1 MGFGLGILVAITAG
15 LSVSGP
21 ALETIPNQIPNEI
34 ETINSVIFEL
44 DLHTFIRQRPKLRRS
59 YPHLNWTSDGCS
71 APIVGESGRSFN
83 FRNACIRHDFGYRN
97 YKSRE
102 LFTADSRL
110 RLDEQFR
117 QDLHT
122 LCAPKLRTF
131 KIRCAAWAEIFYAAV
146 RSAGG
151 P

>member
-1 MGFGLGILVAITAG
+1 MGFVLGALVAVTSAI
-15 LSVSGP
+15 SVSGP
-21 ALETIPNQIPNEI
+21 ALDKFSNSIASDI
-34 ETINSVIFEL
+34 ETIDVVMFDL
-44 DLHTFIRQRPKLRRS
+44 DLNTFIRQRAVLRRK
-59 YPHLNWTSDGCS
+59 YPQLNWTTDGCS
-71 APIVGESGRSFN
+71 APVVGESGRSFN

-97 YKSRE
+97 YKARE
-102 LFTADSRL
+102 MFTAESRL

-122 LCAPKLRTF
+122 LCAPKVRTF
-131 KIRCAAWAEIFYAAV
+131 KVRCAAWAEIFFAAV

>member
-1 MGFGLGILVAITAG
+1 MGFVLGMLIAVTSAIPISSPVLTNFPD
-15 LSVSGP
+15 STPSD
-21 ALETIPNQIPNEI
+21 IEI
-34 ETINSVIFEL
+34 IDYVLFEL
-44 DLHTFIRQRPKLRRS
+44 DLNTFIRQRPKLRRS
-59 YPHLNWTSDGCS
+59 LPQLNWTTDGCS
-71 APIVGESGRSFN
+71 APVVGESGRSFN